1 MGEKGRASL
10 RSAAVVERRGKQRR
24 RIGTLETSVPKWY
37 MSRARVVGSY
47 RGGEP
52 MSFEPFGSGVSRDL
66 WANSGNARFP
76 FGEIILAEILGLYSL
91 RCQLDP

>member
-24 RIGTLETSVPKWY
+24 RIGTLETSVPRWY

-47 RGGEP
+47 RGGRADE
-52 MSFEPFGSGVSRDL
+52 F
-66 WANSGNARFP
+66 
-76 FGEIILAEILGLYSL
+76 
-91 RCQLDP
+91 